1 MVCSRCRRVKDN
13 IPVDKKMCDDCRES
27 MQKTRETT
35 IKTTPKAKMYKDY
48 LQDETKK
55 GARKW
60 LQDRK

>member
-27 MQKTRETT
+27 MQKT
-35 IKTTPKAKMYKDY
+35 KAPKAKMYKDY